1 MKNRCCAVKC
11 HLQCKQRL
19 KIIQKLYQFIIF
31 SVKKGQLEHSS
42 HLTLQQCGATGHP
55 SPDCVLWNWKKSVAV
70 FVFSFYQNCISNF
83 HGRTFSITLW
93 VWLWQCTILSQSDVV
108 MTASLDLD
116 LYIAGAILAI
126 FAMELGEHNANKTC
140 I

>member
-1 MKNRCCAVKC
+1 M
-11 HLQCKQRL
+11 LL
-19 KIIQKLYQFIIF
+19 FLF
-31 SVKKGQLEHSS
+31 SLFTRTV
-42 HLTLQQCGATGHP
+42 
-55 SPDCVLWNWKKSVAV
+55 
-70 FVFSFYQNCISNF
+70 F
-83 HGRTFSITLW
+83 HGRTYYSLEFLW
-93 VWLWQCTILSQSDVV
+93 VWLWQCTILSQSDVM